1 MIYGIY
7 GISTDIAM
15 ISAMRP
21 RFKVDIEA
29 REA

>member
-1 MIYGIY
+1 MILY

-21 RFKVDIEA
+21 RFKVDIES